1 MDILGLSIDEGMI
14 GIIDENMITA
24 LNIIFVL

>member
-1 MDILGLSIDEGMI
+1 MDILGLSIDEGMRE
-14 GIIDENMITA
+14 IIDKNMIMA

>member
-1 MDILGLSIDEGMI
+1 MDILGLSIDEGII
-14 GIIDENMITA
+14 GIIDENMIMA